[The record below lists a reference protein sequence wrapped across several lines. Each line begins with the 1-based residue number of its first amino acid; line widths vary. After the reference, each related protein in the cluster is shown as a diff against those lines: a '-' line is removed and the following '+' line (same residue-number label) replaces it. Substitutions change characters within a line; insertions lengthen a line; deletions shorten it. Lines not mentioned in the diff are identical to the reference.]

1 MVFDSDG
8 GDRPGADD
16 MRSRP
21 AYFIGVVAEITE
33 IHPQT
38 LRHYERIGLV
48 SPSRSPGNVR
58 MFSQVDIERVRLI
71 QRLTT
76 ELGVN
81 LAGVEV
87 VLNMRDRY
95 QQQAAEHERSLLE
108 IAPALRSGNRQRLRN
123 ALLRVTQDPGTPP
136 NPERR
141 PLP

>member
-16 MRSRP
+16 LRSRP

-48 SPSRSPGNVR
+48 TPSRSPGNVR
-58 MFSQVDIERVRLI
+58 MFSQEDIERVHLI
-71 QRLTT
+71 QRLTS

-95 QQQAAEHERSLLE
+95 QRQAAEYERNLQDLQQRYE
-108 IAPALRSGNRQRLRN
+108 AEVERLRN
-123 ALLRVTQDPGTPP
+123 ALRRATRDPGAPP
-136 NPERR
+136 YPNRR
-141 PLP
+141 PPP

>member
-8 GDRPGADD
+8 DRPGDD
-16 MRSRP
+16 LRSRP

-48 SPSRSPGNVR
+48 TPSRSPGNVR
-58 MFSQVDIERVRLI
+58 MFSQEDIERVRLI
-71 QRLTT
+71 QRLTS

-95 QQQAAEHERSLLE
+95 QRQADEHKQNLRDMRLRYEAEIE
-108 IAPALRSGNRQRLRN
+108 RLRN
-123 ALLRVTQDPGTPP
+123 ALRRATRDPGAPRYP
-136 NPERR
+136 NRR
-141 PLP
+141 PPP

>member
-8 GDRPGADD
+8 GDDL
-16 MRSRP
+16 RSRP

-87 VLNMRDRY
+87 VLNMRDRS
-95 QQQAAEHERSLLE
+95 QQQAAEHARSLLE
-108 IAPALRSGNRQRLRN
+108 MRQRYEAEIERLRN

-141 PLP
+141 PPR

>member
-8 GDRPGADD
+8 GDRSGADD
-16 MRSRP
+16 LRSRP
-21 AYFIGVVAEITE
+21 AFFIGVVAEITE

-108 IAPALRSGNRQRLRN
+108 LRQRYEAEIQRLRN
-123 ALLRVTQDPGTPP
+123 ALRRLTQDPGTPP
-136 NPERR
+136 YPRRR
-141 PLP
+141 PPP